1 MRRGRGGL
9 LVLDVLAQVLLCRSS
24 LVAKR
29 KESFLP
35 RMYSITWPCMVA
47 APAASSAAGREG
59 IVRPWAQG
67 MADNNAVAVLDFGN
81 DGDIEEE

>member
-1 MRRGRGGL
+1 
-9 LVLDVLAQVLLCRSS
+9 
-24 LVAKR
+24 
-29 KESFLP
+29 
-35 RMYSITWPCMVA
+35 MVA
-47 APAASSAAGREG
+47 ALAASSAAGREG